1 MTLEPNHTVER
12 LRFRER
18 YRNLTDA
25 DLVHLALD
33 ENLTP
38 TAREAMADELDAR
51 GLRDHLSSVRR
62 QLEEET
68 RASPEEQKNLQL
80 FGLAG
85 LVMFGLVGVHKWV
98 LGDATTWRKEVALA
112 LWLFWALI
120 FTWDPTVRLVTG
132 QASGKFVFWL
142 VLGWLYFASIT
153 AVLAVPVLGRVVSD
167 FNPLLIFEVIASPAI
182 VVGARRLVRRFGSWS
197 R

>member
-1 MTLEPNHTVER
+1 MTIELNRTVER

-18 YRNLTDA
+18 YRNLTDD

-38 TAREAMADELDAR
+38 TAHEAMADELDAR

-98 LGDATTWRKEVALA
+98 LGDATT
-112 LWLFWALI
+112 
-120 FTWDPTVRLVTG
+120 
-132 QASGKFVFWL
+132 
-142 VLGWLYFASIT
+142 
-153 AVLAVPVLGRVVSD
+153 
-167 FNPLLIFEVIASPAI
+167 
-182 VVGARRLVRRFGSWS
+182 
-197 R
+197 

>member
-68 RASPEEQKNLQL
+68 RASPEDLKNLQL

-98 LGDATTWRKEVALA
+98 LGDATT
-112 LWLFWALI
+112 
-120 FTWDPTVRLVTG
+120 
-132 QASGKFVFWL
+132 
-142 VLGWLYFASIT
+142 
-153 AVLAVPVLGRVVSD
+153 
-167 FNPLLIFEVIASPAI
+167 
-182 VVGARRLVRRFGSWS
+182 
-197 R
+197 